1 LLLGIP
7 IDDEACFS
15 PDYRA
20 PRTRVAKRA
29 NAVCGW
35 KSTYLDPR
43 KGGYG
48 EELATDANRFSPQ
61 DAPKV
66 LILVSATRGVEG
78 FLGAG
83 AQMDWLSGGPE
94 ICPQDTI
101 VLLRSWL
108 ILPQAFDGL
117 GGIRTSAA

>member
-1 LLLGIP
+1 MLLGIP

-15 PDYRA
+15 PNCRA

-29 NAVCGW
+29 SAVCGW
-35 KSTYLDPR
+35 KSPYVDPR

-48 EELATDANRFSPQ
+48 EELATDANRFSPLV
-61 DAPKV
+61 APKV
-66 LILVSATRGVEG
+66 LMLVSATRGVEG
-78 FLGAG
+78 FLGSG

-101 VLLRSWL
+101 VLLRSRL
-108 ILPQAFDGL
+108 ILSQAFDGL
-117 GGIRTSAA
+117 GGVRTSAA